1 MTESIFRLY
10 EAVQRESCEG
20 RELEATV
27 LLKAAQKLTVCGQS
41 WGDRDTPEF
50 REQLDEALRFNQ
62 QLWTLFQVELSNPSN
77 PLPLPLRQNLLR
89 LSRFIDR
96 KTFALIAEGQKA
108 DLDLL
113 IRINQDIAAGLS
125 TTPEPDESPHPAFA
139 ESQVEETLN
148 IEA

>member
-1 MTESIFRLY
+1 MTESISRLY
-10 EAVQRESCEG
+10 EAVQREAIEG
-20 RELEATV
+20 RELEASV
-27 LLKAAQKLTVCGQS
+27 LLKAAQKLMVCGQN
-41 WGDRDTPEF
+41 WGNRNNPEF
-50 REQLDEALRFNQ
+50 QEQLDEALRFNQ

-113 IRINQDIAAGLS
+113 IRINQNIAAGLS
-125 TTPEPDESPHPAFA
+125 TRPEPEEPCATAYA
-139 ESQVEETLN
+139 ETEMEETIN
-148 IEA
+148 IEV